1 MVVFC
6 DLTIITVQ
14 GCTDVKT
21 VVRNNR
27 RLEPYIAVVG
37 KESLD
42 AYLVVDQ
49 QVVDEVPIDNLPFV
63 LMAAFFV
70 YNICYP
76 KGCNNFYSFLEV
88 SMLKYSAEK
97 ASPSVSHLLAK
108 LSAH

>member
-1 MVVFC
+1 MK
-6 DLTIITVQ
+6 DS
-14 GCTDVKT
+14 G
-21 VVRNNR
+21 
-27 RLEPYIAVVG
+27 RLEPYIAVIG
-37 KESLD
+37 KESLE
-42 AYLVVDQ
+42 AYLVVDGT
-49 QVVDEVPIDNLPFV
+49 VVDEIPIDNLPFV

-88 SMLKYSAEK
+88 SMSKYSAEN

>member
-1 MVVFC
+1 MAK
-6 DLTIITVQ
+6 DS
-14 GCTDVKT
+14 G
-21 VVRNNR
+21 
-27 RLEPYIAVVG
+27 RLEPYIAIVG

-49 QVVDEVPIDNLPFV
+49 QVIDEVPIHNLPY
-63 LMAAFFV
+63 LLIAAFFV

-76 KGCNNFYSFLEV
+76 KGCSNFYSFLEI
-88 SMLKYSAEK
+88 SMLGYSAEK

>member
-1 MVVFC
+1 MVK
-6 DLTIITVQ
+6 DS
-14 GCTDVKT
+14 G
-21 VVRNNR
+21 
-27 RLEPYIAVVG
+27 RLEPYIAIVG

-42 AYLVVDQ
+42 AYLDH

-63 LMAAFFV
+63 LMAAVFV

-97 ASPSVSHLLAK
+97 ASPSVSHLLAE